1 MTIIE
6 EDLVRAEVRL
16 QDMKESAQPVSA
28 PSGVAEGIMGAI
40 RKTSGA
46 FSNTFHMMAP
56 ALPELKVEI
65 PQLPTAEHQVLKKAV
80 AAKRGLH
87 SQISLRVLVLFAL
100 DPIQQL
106 PSIPDH
112 PKHQG
117 VVDVLHL
124 RSSRLHLV
132 SVETISGTDAMNGH
146 LHRIFPTEC

>member
-56 ALPELKVEI
+56 ALPELKVCYVGPLLIWPKCEDWVCFQVEI
-65 PQLPTAEHQVLKKAV
+65 PQLPTAEHQ
-80 AAKRGLH
+80 RERRM
-87 SQISLRVLVLFAL
+87 S
-100 DPIQQL
+100 
-106 PSIPDH
+106 
-112 PKHQG
+112 
-117 VVDVLHL
+117 DVEHL
-124 RSSRLHLV
+124 WESSRKMH
-132 SVETISGTDAMNGH
+132 G
-146 LHRIFPTEC
+146 F

>member
-16 QDMKESAQPVSA
+16 QDMKDSAQPVSA

-65 PQLPTAEHQVLKKAV
+65 PQLPTAEHQ
-80 AAKRGLH
+80 RERRM
-87 SQISLRVLVLFAL
+87 S
-100 DPIQQL
+100 
-106 PSIPDH
+106 
-112 PKHQG
+112 
-117 VVDVLHL
+117 DVEHL
-124 RSSRLHLV
+124 WESSRKMH
-132 SVETISGTDAMNGH
+132 G
-146 LHRIFPTEC
+146 F